1 LKEIEHGLLLEGYK
15 HHGRPFRP
23 HAAGHLLRGT
33 GDPEGVA
40 DHDRKGDKSGPQIG
54 FAATSRGNPQSRPP
68 RHRVEQVFQ
77 MHGVERETVNSPAID
92 GIIEE
97 ANEIASDV
105 DNKEVLDAALIA
117 AAQAVEHYEITR
129 YGALVSWAKQLG
141 RSDCASVLH
150 HNLEKKKRL
159 TKSLRKSP
167 KPKSILRRPN
177 SGGGDWAA

>member
-1 LKEIEHGLLLEGYK
+1 LKEIEHGLFLEGYK

-23 HAAGHLLRGT
+23 HAAGHLVRA
-33 GDPEGVA
+33 EGVA
-40 DHDRKGDKSGPQIG
+40 DHDRKGDKSGAQIEFTG
-54 FAATSRGNPQSRPP
+54 TSRGNPQSRSP
-68 RHRVEQVFQ
+68 RRG
-77 MHGVERETVNSPAID
+77 GVSDARGSNATINSPAID

-97 ANEIASDV
+97 ADEIASDV
-105 DNKEVLDAALIA
+105 DNNEVLVAALIA

-129 YGALVSWAKQLG
+129 YDALVSWAKQLG
-141 RSDCASVLH
+141 RSDCASVRH

-177 SGGGDWAA
+177 SGGGNWAA